1 MGRPIALSM
10 KLTDSLTSAA
20 YIWVP
25 APTTAFWAYPP
36 REPIERG
43 ASWPRNED
51 PMEKKN
57 REQRRRDK
65 FGHAGGATKDP
76 WPQSEANPVF
86 DHGDAA
92 DDAGQATADPPVR
105 TGGTGQGATKKTS
118 PAPGAPKKA
127 PAKSSIAK
135 ASTRTPAAKADRP

>member
-1 MGRPIALSM
+1 
-10 KLTDSLTSAA
+10 
-20 YIWVP
+20 
-25 APTTAFWAYPP
+25 
-36 REPIERG
+36 
-43 ASWPRNED
+43 
-51 PMEKKN
+51 MEKKN

-86 DHGDAA
+86 GHGDPA

-105 TGGTGQGATKKTS
+105 TGGRDQGAPKKKS
-118 PAPGAPKKA
+118 AAPGAPKKVRPPKKA

-135 ASTRTPAAKADRP
+135 ASTRATAPKADKP